1 MKDGKS
7 TRHEVMRNCST
18 IRRLTESSARGVAQ
32 ALCILAWI
40 LPDWVSA
47 ADLRIIA
54 PNAVKEI
61 VTDVAARYE
70 RASGNGVVFTW
81 GGSEAIAK
89 RVNDGDMFDV
99 VLNTPQNLDTLSKA
113 GKIVPGTRTNFA
125 KSGIGVAV
133 RAGQPRPDVSN
144 EEALRKALLEAKTVG
159 ISSGPS
165 GRYVAEL
172 FERLGIASQVESKVK
187 QPPSGAQIAELLS
200 RGEVELGFQ
209 QIAELQHATGVEYLG
224 PLPVA
229 LQNYTIWSGGLHSGA
244 DDPAAGRAFL
254 NALGSPD
261 AAMAIRHV
269 GMEPM

>member
-1 MKDGKS
+1 MKTGKS
-7 TRHEVMRNCST
+7 TGHDGMRNCST
-18 IRRLTESSARGVAQ
+18 IRRLTDNAARGVAL

-40 LPDWVSA
+40 CPRWVSA

-70 RASGNGVVFTW
+70 RASGIRVVFTW

-89 RVNDGDMFDV
+89 RIDNGDVFDV
-99 VLNTPQNLDTLSKA
+99 VLNTPQNLDTLGKA
-113 GKIVPGTRTNFA
+113 GKIVGGTRTDFA
-125 KSGIGVAV
+125 RSGIGVAV
-133 RAGQPRPDVSN
+133 RAGYPRPDVSN
-144 EEALRKALLEAKTVG
+144 EESLRKALLEAKAVG

-165 GRYVAEL
+165 GRYIAEL
-172 FERLGIASQVESKVK
+172 FERLGIANEVKSKVK

-209 QIAELQHATGVEYLG
+209 QVSELQHATGVEYLG
-224 PLPVA
+224 PLPVG

-244 DDPAAGRAFL
+244 DDPSGGRAFL
-254 NALGSPD
+254 NALRSPD
-261 AAMAIRHV
+261 AATAIRHV